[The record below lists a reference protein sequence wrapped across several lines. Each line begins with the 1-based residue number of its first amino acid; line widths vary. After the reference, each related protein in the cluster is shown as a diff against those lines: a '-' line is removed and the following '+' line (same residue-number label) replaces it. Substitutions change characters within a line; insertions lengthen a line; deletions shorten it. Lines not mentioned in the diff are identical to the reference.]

1 MIDTARALSR
11 LRPISP
17 WGATQQA
24 TLSALAALGADDPDP
39 TALSAHIATITTL
52 LDTWRTVDLI
62 SDPPRARVGYRW
74 VQAAA

>member
-1 MIDTARALSR
+1 MIDTARALYDFD
-11 LRPISP
+11 LFRPG
-17 WGATQQA
+17 GATQQA
-24 TLSALAALGADDPDP
+24 TLSALATLGADDPDP

-62 SDPPRARVGYRW
+62 SDPPRAGYRW